1 MFRNATP
8 NWDIVRAEY
17 ESHSFSPRV
26 ICQRHGISLKQ
37 LRYKRENQL
46 WTTSRKDT
54 PTAALLIARIMRL
67 LGNQISALEKA
78 TDMPIDQKSKL
89 LAAEVKT
96 LDAVLKMGASERN
109 VEAPS
114 RRDMTDIRN
123 KLIKRLDQS
132 ERK

>member
-109 VEAPS
+109 VEPPS